1 MNAIYKVED
10 QRRAVKIDVKNN
22 LEDLQQLVKGY
33 IEVVPSGIDNI
44 VIICNEE
51 GKLNGMKKNF
61 TLLVDG
67 GDELVPSNDCI
78 SGPALFVG
86 TDGEDFRSLTP
97 KEIEMVDSY
106 IGQALAS

>member
-1 MNAIYKVED
+1 M
-10 QRRAVKIDVKNN
+10 
-22 LEDLQQLVKGY
+22 VKGY

-61 TLLVDG
+61 TLLVDD
-67 GDELVPSNDCI
+67 GDELVPSDDCI

-86 TDGEDFRSLTP
+86 VKGDEFRSLTP
-97 KEIEMVDSY
+97 EEIVMVDSY